1 MLNPSLGVTTWD
13 RSLVT
18 GAMVD
23 MLIVKLLLM

>member
-18 GAMVD
+18 GAVD